1 MAFLCFAPCARYFPR
16 PPQTPLMH
24 HIPPYW
30 ANITIIFF
38 RADSDWHCVQRVLRT
53 LLVNFPLLVFPL
65 ECRHPRERLA
75 LLRVGACAAQLS
87 ATRAHSNTAAPGM
100 RRDCPENATHLPRTS
115 ARTPRTPPGN
125 ANIHPK
131 TQIQILA
138 SIPPFKTQN
147 REGKPRRQR
156 ICGVARPRERRAPV
170 RARWLAKTKVHF
182 TLRAKREAKL
192 FSVFELVSRAPR
204 SDI

>member
-1 MAFLCFAPCARYFPR
+1 MGFLCFAPCARYFPR

-24 HIPPYW
+24 YIPPYW

-100 RRDCPENATHLPRTS
+100 RRDCPENATLAKNICQNAENAPRE
-115 ARTPRTPPGN
+115 RKHTPQN
-125 ANIHPK
+125 ANSNFGQHSA
-131 TQIQILA
+131 L
-138 SIPPFKTQN
+138 QN
-147 REGKPRRQR
+147 AEPRRQAQTAEDMR
-156 ICGVARPRERRAPV
+156 CRSPSRAARPCARA
-170 RARWLAKTKVHF
+170 LAGQN
-182 TLRAKREAKL
+182 
-192 FSVFELVSRAPR
+192 
-204 SDI
+204 